1 MNSLKKIKIG
11 DILELITDYH
21 SNGAYKKLK
30 ENVELLD
37 KENYAVMIR
46 TLNFERQDF
55 KDDLLYVTKKAYD
68 FLEKSSVI
76 PNDILMNKIANA
88 GSVYIM
94 PDMQKP
100 VTCGMNL
107 FLIRFNDTVN
117 QRYMYYN
124 MKNVEQYIK
133 SFAHGTTTTT
143 ITKDEV
149 RNIDLYIHSKKE
161 QGKIEKLLTSID
173 KKIENDK
180 KINSELESMAKTIYD
195 YWFLQFEFPNEE
207 GKPYKSSGGKMVWN
221 EELGREIPEGWEVRT
236 LESIESNIVTGKTP
250 STKNKSYYNGK
261 IPFITIADIRGTM
274 HVVKTA
280 QTLSIEGANSQ
291 KNKYIPSGAICV
303 TCIASPGLVGFA
315 SKDSQTNQQINS
327 VVCKHEYNKM
337 FLYYSIENYF
347 KFSSGAKTGNTF
359 DNMNKNDFASIKI
372 TYPSIKE
379 LELYHKETLN
389 IYKNILNNSK
399 ENEELISL
407 RDFLLPLLMN
417 GQVGFKENINVKE
430 IEVGKEEVLT

>member
-1 MNSLKKIKIG
+1 
-11 DILELITDYH
+11 
-21 SNGAYKKLK
+21 
-30 ENVELLD
+30 
-37 KENYAVMIR
+37 
-46 TLNFERQDF
+46 
-55 KDDLLYVTKKAYD
+55 
-68 FLEKSSVI
+68 
-76 PNDILMNKIANA
+76 
-88 GSVYIM
+88 
-94 PDMQKP
+94 
-100 VTCGMNL
+100 
-107 FLIRFNDTVN
+107 
-117 QRYMYYN
+117 
-124 MKNVEQYIK
+124 
-133 SFAHGTTTTT
+133 
-143 ITKDEV
+143 
-149 RNIDLYIHSKKE
+149 
-161 QGKIEKLLTSID
+161 
-173 KKIENDK
+173 
-180 KINSELESMAKTIYD
+180 
-195 YWFLQFEFPNEE
+195 
-207 GKPYKSSGGKMVWN
+207 MVWN